1 MVISSM
7 ISALLFGVACWYPE
21 KVWAVGETG
30 KDSAPYI
37 LPLQWVTDIEQGR
50 GDARAVD
57 IDESSIRSAIRLNTH
72 DTDQH
77 SSETHL
83 IPMVQRVGEELREM
97 IDTLPLTER
106 RLFLTLMDDPIT
118 AALLMM
124 AAQHPRFVDTIRH
137 FRLMPEEVQQAY
149 WASQHTMRGAVSNTP
164 KSYRALVTVA
174 DVEEMPLS
182 MPMAESVARTLY
194 DSNTLYLSYLF
205 LNLLIWTGSGFASVV
220 QGVTLPLVWHQGAVA
235 TVQASNIEASCDLV
249 MAGQVA
255 NPEVFGDLVGLD
267 LSSVAH
273 FGSACAGL
281 GIATLPTIAQNIF
294 MPLVMTGV
302 LSAMKLYYG
311 IMERHNDRTLYWA
324 ELEELG
330 NTIRLLEQRLG
341 DVDVEQLVLTE
352 ETRALL
358 AEVAQK
364 PGELLPIAVGISRL
378 PAEEFEEVSAA
389 VIAITQSLHNHNNL
403 EFTEDRWQTTLSK
416 LLHIE
421 PYQNQPRTSG
431 IFNALHHMFADRS
444 HVRVYAPLVLGFIL
458 AATLQS
464 GAGISLGIMAP
475 HIAILGDGATGT
487 INPEVNMTALCQNLN
502 LTGSAHGGVE
512 VTGTIIS
519 SNASSLGMMLNIFA
533 SSFLVMAMS
542 NLYSPIQRLF
552 TNRTVRGWTTWLA
565 SLRSRA
571 IKDAEEEEKMML
583 LQQHEERMHNHTTRQ
598 LRRRT
603 ASNVVSATS
612 TARQVSQESA
622 VSTTSSTRVVTEND
636 EMPL

>member
-7 ISALLFGVACWYPE
+7 VSALLFGVACWYPE
-21 KVWAVGETG
+21 KVWAVGEAG
-30 KDSAPYI
+30 KGSAPYI
-37 LPLQWVTDIEQGR
+37 LPLQRVIDIDQGR

-57 IDESSIRSAIRLNTH
+57 IDESSIRSANRLNAH

-83 IPMVQRVGEELREM
+83 IPMAQRVSEELREM
-97 IDTLPLTER
+97 IDTLPITER
-106 RLFLTLMDDPIT
+106 RLFLTLLDDPTT

-137 FRLMPEEVQQAY
+137 FRLMPGDVQQAY
-149 WASQHTMRGAVSNTP
+149 WATRHTMRGAVSNPP
-164 KSYRALVTVA
+164 KSYRGLVTVA

-182 MPMAESVARTLY
+182 MSMAESVARTLY
-194 DSNTLYLSYLF
+194 DSNTIYLSYLF
-205 LNLLIWTGSGFASVV
+205 LNLLIWTGSGFASVL

-249 MAGQVA
+249 MAGQMA
-255 NPEVFGDLVGLD
+255 NLEVFGDLVGLD
-267 LSSVAH
+267 LSSSVL
-273 FGSACAGL
+273 FGSACVGL

-294 MPLVMTGV
+294 MPLLMTGV
-302 LSAMKLYYG
+302 LSALKLYYG
-311 IMERHNDRTLYWA
+311 IMERHNDRALYWT

-358 AEVAQK
+358 AEVAQQ

-389 VIAITQSLHNHNNL
+389 VIAITQSLHNNL
-403 EFTEDRWQTTLSK
+403 EIAEDRWQTTLSK

-421 PYQNQPRTSG
+421 PYQGGQPRTSG
-431 IFNALHHMFADRS
+431 IFNALHHMFADRN

-502 LTGSAHGGVE
+502 LTGSAHGGME

-519 SNASSLGMMLNIFA
+519 SNASSLGTILNTFA

-542 NLYSPIQRLF
+542 NLYSPIQRLL

-565 SLRSRA
+565 SLCGRA
-571 IKDAEEEEKMML
+571 NKDAEEEEKMML

-622 VSTTSSTRVVTEND
+622 VSTTGVVTGND
-636 EMPL
+636 ETPL

>member
-21 KVWAVGETG
+21 KVWAVGEAG
-30 KDSAPYI
+30 KGSAPYI
-37 LPLQWVTDIEQGR
+37 LPLQRVTDIDQGR

-57 IDESSIRSAIRLNTH
+57 IDESSIRSANRLDAH
-72 DTDQH
+72 DGDQQG
-77 SSETHL
+77 SETIL
-83 IPMVQRVGEELREM
+83 IAMEQPVSGELREM

-106 RLFLTLMDDPIT
+106 RLFLTLLDDPTT

-137 FRLMPEEVQQAY
+137 FRLMPGDVQQAY
-149 WASQHTMRGAVSNTP
+149 WATRHTMRGAVSNPP
-164 KSYRALVTVA
+164 KSYRGLVTVA

-182 MPMAESVARTLY
+182 MSMAESVARTLY
-194 DSNTLYLSYLF
+194 DSNTIYLSYLF
-205 LNLLIWTGSGFASVV
+205 LNLLIWTGSGFASVL

-249 MAGQVA
+249 MSGQMA
-255 NPEVFGDLVGLD
+255 NLEIFGDLVGLD
-267 LSSVAH
+267 LSSSAL
-273 FGSACAGL
+273 FGSTCVGL

-302 LSAMKLYYG
+302 LSALKLYYG
-311 IMERHNDRTLYWA
+311 IMERHNDRALYWT

-358 AEVAQK
+358 AEVAQQ

-389 VIAITQSLHNHNNL
+389 VIAITQSLHNNL
-403 EFTEDRWQTTLSK
+403 EIAEDRWQTTLSK

-421 PYQNQPRTSG
+421 PYQGQPRTSG
-431 IFNALHHMFADRS
+431 IFNALHHMFADRN

-519 SNASSLGMMLNIFA
+519 SNASSLGTMLNIFA

-542 NLYSPIQRLF
+542 NLYSPIQRLL
-552 TNRTVRGWTTWLA
+552 TNRTVRSWTTWLA

-603 ASNVVSATS
+603 SSNVVSATS

-622 VSTTSSTRVVTEND
+622 VSTTGVITGND
-636 EMPL
+636 ETPL

>member
-21 KVWAVGETG
+21 KVWAVGEAG
-30 KDSAPYI
+30 KGSAPYI
-37 LPLQWVTDIEQGR
+37 LPLQRVIDIDQGR

-57 IDESSIRSAIRLNTH
+57 IDEISIRSANRLSTH

-77 SSETHL
+77 SLEAHL
-83 IPMVQRVGEELREM
+83 IPMVQRVSEELREM

-182 MPMAESVARTLY
+182 MSLAESVARTLY

-205 LNLLIWTGSGFASVV
+205 LNLLIWTGSGFASAV
-220 QGVTLPLVWHQGAVA
+220 QGGILPLLWHRGAVA

-267 LSSVAH
+267 LSSVAL

-311 IMERHNDRTLYWA
+311 IMERHNDRALYWT

-330 NTIRLLEQRLG
+330 NIIRLLEQRLG

-352 ETRALL
+352 ETRAIL

-378 PAEEFEEVSAA
+378 PAEEFEEVSTA
-389 VIAITQSLHNHNNL
+389 VIAITQSLHNHL
-403 EFTEDRWQTTLSK
+403 GIDEDGWQTTLSK

-421 PYQNQPRTSG
+421 PHQGQPRTSG
-431 IFNALHHMFADRS
+431 IFNALHHMFADRN

-464 GAGISLGIMAP
+464 GAAISLGVMAP

-487 INPEVNMTALCQNLN
+487 IIPEVNMTALCQNLN

-519 SNASSLGMMLNIFA
+519 SNASSLGTILNIFA

-542 NLYSPIQRLF
+542 NLYSPIQRLL

-565 SLRSRA
+565 SLRSSRA
-571 IKDAEEEEKMML
+571 IKDAEEEEKMVL

-612 TARQVSQESA
+612 TARQVSQGSA
-622 VSTTSSTRVVTEND
+622 VSTTGVVTGND
-636 EMPL
+636 ETPL